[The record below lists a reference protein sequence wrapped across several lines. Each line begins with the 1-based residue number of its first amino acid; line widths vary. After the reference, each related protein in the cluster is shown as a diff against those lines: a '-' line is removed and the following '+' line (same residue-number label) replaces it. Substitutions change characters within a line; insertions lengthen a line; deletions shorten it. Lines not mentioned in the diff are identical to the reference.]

1 MEETKQDGFNYG
13 LKGEDTKREEAK
25 QDGFINVLYRTIE
38 RVCTTGSTLLEK
50 AEEIESILFD
60 VGGVKE
66 CLKQGTVAD
75 ASFTETM
82 LARLDTLEL
91 NLVKINKILDK
102 IVQI

>member
-1 MEETKQDGFNYG
+1 MLDK
-13 LKGEDTKREEAK
+13 
-25 QDGFINVLYRTIE
+25 TIE
-38 RVCTTGSTLLEK
+38 RVCTTGSSLSEK
-50 AEEIESILFD
+50 AEEIESTLFD

-66 CLKQGTVAD
+66 CIKQEPVAD